1 VTIKKNHNKKSF
13 IRKPHLEGGKE
24 YLKEF
29 LKENLKYPKE
39 ALKTGIQGDVLISFS
54 VNQFGEVSN
63 PQIIK
68 GIGYGCDEEAIR
80 LVKLLKY
87 QEVKNRGLRVTTRNR
102 LKIPFRLK
110 LIKRTLNI
118 SYTSTH
124 EKSNDSLFPKGTKD
138 KDKEKGET
146 YSYTIYI

>member
-1 VTIKKNHNKKSF
+1 MTEKKNYKKNSF

-24 YLKEF
+24 FLREF
-29 LKENLKYPKE
+29 LKINLKYPKE
-39 ALKTGIQGDVLISFS
+39 ALEKVIQGDVLVSFT
-54 VNQFGEVSN
+54 VNQFGVVSN

-68 GIGYGCDEEAIR
+68 GLGYGCDEEAIR

-110 LIKRTLNI
+110 QIKKTLNI
-118 SYTSTH
+118 SYTTTQTKSTSS
-124 EKSNDSLFPKGTKD
+124 KVQKGSKE
-138 KDKEKGET
+138 KEKGET
-146 YSYTIYI
+146 FSYTIEI